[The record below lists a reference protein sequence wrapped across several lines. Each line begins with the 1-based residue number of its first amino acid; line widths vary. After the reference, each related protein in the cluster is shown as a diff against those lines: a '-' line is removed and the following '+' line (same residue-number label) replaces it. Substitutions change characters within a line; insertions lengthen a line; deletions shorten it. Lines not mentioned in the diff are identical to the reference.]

1 MTDQTKGLL
10 LTFLGVM
17 CIVPEALF
25 VRVIDAPMLTL
36 AFWKVTLVG
45 LAIGTGLL
53 LAQGTAP
60 FSALRRAGWAS
71 AIYVGG
77 VACAGVG
84 FVLAVRLTSVANV
97 VFILASL
104 PVFAAIYSRVFL
116 REPIT
121 RRMFFTIAAV
131 AAGLAVIAFGS
142 GETENAS
149 RAGDLLAL
157 AISAIF
163 AGALTAARHARAVSM
178 VPAVALAYLLAGL
191 ALIPVAQPLQMPVE
205 ELPQMLLYAIFMAA
219 SAGLIALG
227 PRYISS
233 AEVGLLVLLE
243 SVLAPLLVWAVLDED
258 PGIYALI
265 GGVIVVGA
273 LFLSNL
279 VALARRRRVVPPLP
293 HH

>member
-45 LAIGTGLL
+45 MAIGAGLL

-60 FSALRRAGWAS
+60 FRALSRAGWAS
-71 AIYVGG
+71 AIYIGG

-116 REPIT
+116 GEPIS

-131 AAGLAVIAFGS
+131 LAGLAVIAFGS
-142 GETENAS
+142 SETENAS

-157 AISAIF
+157 SISAIF

-178 VPAVALAYLLAGL
+178 VPAVALAYLLAGAVL
-191 ALIPVAQPLQMPVE
+191 LPVAQPLHMPTA
-205 ELPQMLLYAIFMAA
+205 ELPQMLLYAAFMAA

-243 SVLAPLLVWAVLDED
+243 SVLAPLLVWAVLGED

-265 GGVIVVGA
+265 GGGIVVGA

-279 VALARRRRVVPPLP
+279 IALSRRRRVVPPLP
-293 HH
+293 RH

>member
-45 LAIGTGLL
+45 LAIGAGLL

-60 FSALRRAGWAS
+60 FRALRRAGGAS
-71 AIYVGG
+71 AIYIGG

-116 REPIT
+116 AEPIS
-121 RRMFFTIAAV
+121 RRMFFTIGAV
-131 AAGLAVIAFGS
+131 LAGLAVIAFGS

-157 AISAIF
+157 SISAIF

-178 VPAVALAYLLAGL
+178 VPAVALAYLLAGAVL
-191 ALIPVAQPLQMPVE
+191 LPIAQPLQMPSD
-205 ELPQMLLYAIFMAA
+205 ELPQLLLYAVFMAA

-243 SVLAPLLVWAVLDED
+243 SVLAPLLVWAVLGED
-258 PGIYALI
+258 PGLYALI
-265 GGVIVVGA
+265 GGGIVVSA

-279 VALARRRRVVPPLP
+279 IALSRRRRVVPPLP
-293 HH
+293 QH

>member
-25 VRVIDAPMLTL
+25 VRVIDAPTLTL
-36 AFWKVTLVG
+36 AFWKVALVG
-45 LAIGTGLL
+45 LSIAAGLL
-53 LAQGTAP
+53 LSQGLAP
-60 FSALRRAGWAS
+60 FRALRRAGWAA
-71 AIYVGG
+71 AIYIGG
-77 VACAGVG
+77 VACAGIG

-116 REPIT
+116 AEPIS

-131 AAGLAVIAFGS
+131 LAGLAVIAFGS
-142 GETENAS
+142 GEAENAS
-149 RAGDLLAL
+149 LAGDFVAL
-157 AISAIF
+157 SISAIF
-163 AGALTAARHARAVSM
+163 AGALTAARHAKAVSM
-178 VPAVALAYLLAGL
+178 VPAVAMGYLIATLVLLPFAEPT
-191 ALIPVAQPLQMPVE
+191 AMPATEWPV
-205 ELPQMLLYAIFMAA
+205 MLLYALFMAA

-243 SVLAPLLVWAVLDED
+243 SVLAPLLVWAVLGED
-258 PGIYALI
+258 PGIFALI
-265 GGVIVVGA
+265 GGAVVIGA
-273 LFLSNL
+273 LFVSNL
-279 VALARRRRVVPPLP
+279 VALSRRRRVTAPLP
-293 HH
+293 RH

>member
-60 FSALRRAGWAS
+60 FRALRRAGWAS

-104 PVFAAIYSRVFL
+104 PVFAAIYSKVFL
-116 REPIT
+116 GEPIS

-131 AAGLAVIAFGS
+131 LAGLAVIAFGS

-157 AISAIF
+157 SISAIF

-178 VPAVALAYLLAGL
+178 VPAVALAYLLAGAVL
-191 ALIPVAQPLQMPVE
+191 LPVAQPLQMPAA
-205 ELPQMLLYAIFMAA
+205 ELPHMLLYAVFMAS

-243 SVLAPLLVWAVLDED
+243 SVLAPLLVWAVLGED
-258 PGIYALI
+258 PGVYALI
-265 GGVIVVGA
+265 GGGIVVGA

-279 VALARRRRVVPPLP
+279 IALSRRRRVVPPLP

>member
-131 AAGLAVIAFGS
+131 GAGLAVIAFGS

>member
-45 LAIGTGLL
+45 VAIGTGVLV
-53 LAQGTAP
+53 AQGTTP
-60 FSALRRAGWAS
+60 FRALRRAGWAS

-116 REPIT
+116 GEPIS
-121 RRMFFTIAAV
+121 RRMFLTIAAV
-131 AAGLAVIAFGS
+131 LAGLAVIAFGS

-178 VPAVALAYLLAGL
+178 VPAVALAYLLA
-191 ALIPVAQPLQMPVE
+191 ALVLLPVAQPLQMPGS
-205 ELPQMLLYAIFMAA
+205 ELPQMLLYAVFMAA

-243 SVLAPLLVWAVLDED
+243 SVLAPLLVWAVLGED

-265 GGVIVVGA
+265 GGGIVLGA

-279 VALARRRRVVPPLP
+279 VALARRRRVVAPLP

>member
-45 LAIGTGLL
+45 LAIGAGLL
-53 LAQGTAP
+53 IAQGTAP
-60 FSALRRAGWAS
+60 FRALRQGGWAS
-71 AIYVGG
+71 AIYIGG

-116 REPIT
+116 GEPIS
-121 RRMFFTIAAV
+121 RRMLFTIAAV
-131 AAGLAVIAFGS
+131 LLGLAVIAFGS
-142 GETENAS
+142 GETENAAL
-149 RAGDLLAL
+149 AGDLVAL
-157 AISAIF
+157 SISAIF

-191 ALIPVAQPLQMPVE
+191 ALLPVAAPLAMPAE
-205 ELPQMLLYAIFMAA
+205 ELPKMLLYAVFMAL

-243 SVLAPLLVWAVLDED
+243 SVLAPLLVWAVLGED

-265 GGVIVVGA
+265 GGGVVISA

-279 VALARRRRVVPPLP
+279 VALSRRRRVVPPMP
-293 HH
+293 RH

>member
-36 AFWKVTLVG
+36 AFWKVALVG

-60 FSALRRAGWAS
+60 FRALRRAGWAS

-104 PVFAAIYSRVFL
+104 PVFAAIYSKVFL
-116 REPIT
+116 GEPIS

-131 AAGLAVIAFGS
+131 LAGLAVIAIGS

-157 AISAIF
+157 SISAIF
-163 AGALTAARHARAVSM
+163 AGALTAARYARAVSM
-178 VPAVALAYLLAGL
+178 VPAVALGYLLAGAVL
-191 ALIPVAQPLQMPVE
+191 LPVAQPLKMPAA
-205 ELPQMLLYAIFMAA
+205 ELPQMLLYAAFMAA

-243 SVLAPLLVWAVLDED
+243 SVLAPLLVWAVLGED
-258 PGIYALI
+258 PGVYALI
-265 GGVIVVGA
+265 GGGIVVGA

-279 VALARRRRVVPPLP
+279 IALSRRRRVVPPLP

>member
-1 MTDQTKGLL
+1 MTDQTKGLF

-45 LAIGTGLL
+45 LVIGTGLL
-53 LAQGTAP
+53 ASQGTAP
-60 FSALRRAGWAS
+60 FRALRSAGWAS
-71 AIYVGG
+71 AIYLGG

-116 REPIT
+116 GEPIS
-121 RRMFFTIAAV
+121 RRMLFTIAAV
-131 AAGLAVIAFGS
+131 LAGLAVIAFGS
-142 GETENAS
+142 GETKNAS
-149 RAGDLLAL
+149 LAGDLIAL
-157 AISAIF
+157 SISAIF
-163 AGALTAARHARAVSM
+163 AGALTAARHARVISM
-178 VPAVALAYLLAGL
+178 VPAVALAYLLAGAVLLPFAEPL
-191 ALIPVAQPLQMPVE
+191 ALPAGEVPK
-205 ELPQMLLYAIFMAA
+205 MLLYTVFMAL

-243 SVLAPLLVWAVLDED
+243 SVLAPLLVWAVLGED

-265 GGVIVVGA
+265 GGGVVVGA

-279 VALARRRRVVPPLP
+279 VALSRRRRVGPPMP
-293 HH
+293 RH

>member
-1 MTDQTKGLL
+1 MTDQTKGLM
-10 LTFLGVM
+10 LTFFGVM

-36 AFWKVTLVG
+36 AFWKVILVG

-53 LAQGTAP
+53 LAQGAAP
-60 FSALRRAGWAS
+60 FRALRRAGWAS

-104 PVFAAIYSRVFL
+104 PVFATIYSRVFL
-116 REPIT
+116 GETIT

-131 AAGLAVIAFGS
+131 LAGLAVIAFGS

-191 ALIPVAQPLQMPVE
+191 VLFPVAQPLQMPVE
-205 ELPQMLLYAIFMAA
+205 ELPQMLLYAVFMAA

-243 SVLAPLLVWAVLDED
+243 SVLAPLLVWAVLGED

>member
-25 VRVIDAPMLTL
+25 VRVIDAPTVTL
-36 AFWKVTLVG
+36 AFWKVALVG
-45 LAIGTGLL
+45 LSIAAGLL
-53 LAQGTAP
+53 LTQGTAP
-60 FSALRRAGWAS
+60 FRALRRAGWAA

-104 PVFAAIYSRVFL
+104 PVFAAIYSRIFL
-116 REPIT
+116 GEAIS

-131 AAGLAVIAFGS
+131 LAGLAVIAFGS
-142 GETENAS
+142 GETANAS
-149 RAGDLLAL
+149 LAGDLLAL
-157 AISAIF
+157 SISAIF
-163 AGALTAARHARAVSM
+163 AGALTAARQARAVSM
-178 VPAVALAYLLAGL
+178 VPAVALAYLLA
-191 ALIPVAQPLQMPVE
+191 ALVLLPVAQPMQMPAAE
-205 ELPQMLLYAIFMAA
+205 WPLMLLYALFMAL

-243 SVLAPLLVWAVLDED
+243 SVLAPLLVWAVLGEN
-258 PGIYALI
+258 PGPYALI
-265 GGVIVVGA
+265 GGAVVVGA

-279 VALARRRRVVPPLP
+279 IALSRRRRVTPPLP
-293 HH
+293 RH

>member
-10 LTFLGVM
+10 LTFFGVM

-60 FSALRRAGWAS
+60 FRALRGAGWAS

-104 PVFAAIYSRVFL
+104 PVFAAIYSKVFL
-116 REPIT
+116 GEPIS

-131 AAGLAVIAFGS
+131 LAGLAVIAFGS

-157 AISAIF
+157 SISAIF

-178 VPAVALAYLLAGL
+178 VPAVALAYLLAGAVL
-191 ALIPVAQPLQMPVE
+191 LPVAQPLQMPAA
-205 ELPQMLLYAIFMAA
+205 ELPQMLLYAVFMAA

-243 SVLAPLLVWAVLDED
+243 SVLAPLLVWAVLGED
-258 PGIYALI
+258 PGIYGLI
-265 GGVIVVGA
+265 GGGIVVGA

-279 VALARRRRVVPPLP
+279 IALSRRRRVVPPLP

>member
-45 LAIGTGLL
+45 LAIGAGLL

-60 FSALRRAGWAS
+60 FRALRRAGWAS

-104 PVFAAIYSRVFL
+104 PVFAAIYSKVFL
-116 REPIT
+116 GEPIS

-131 AAGLAVIAFGS
+131 LAVIAFGS

-149 RAGDLLAL
+149 HAGDLLAL
-157 AISAIF
+157 SISAIF

-178 VPAVALAYLLAGL
+178 VPAVALAYLLAGAVL
-191 ALIPVAQPLQMPVE
+191 LPVAQPLQMPAA
-205 ELPQMLLYAIFMAA
+205 ELPQMLLYAVFMAA

-243 SVLAPLLVWAVLDED
+243 SVLAPLVVWAVLGED
-258 PGIYALI
+258 PGVYALI
-265 GGVIVVGA
+265 GGGIVVGA

-279 VALARRRRVVPPLP
+279 IALSRRRRVVPPLP

>member
-10 LTFLGVM
+10 LTFLGVV

-36 AFWKVTLVG
+36 AFWKVTSVG
-45 LAIGTGLL
+45 IVIGAGVLL
-53 LAQGTAP
+53 LQGTAP
-60 FSALRRAGWAS
+60 FRALRRGGWSS

-77 VACAGVG
+77 AACAGVG

-104 PVFAAIYSRVFL
+104 PVFAALYSRVFL
-116 REPIT
+116 GEPIS

-131 AAGLAVIAFGS
+131 LMGLAVIAYGS
-142 GETENAS
+142 GESERAS
-149 RAGDLLAL
+149 WVGDLVAL
-157 AISAIF
+157 SISAIF

-178 VPAVALAYLLAGL
+178 VPAVALAYLIAALAVLPFADPL
-191 ALIPVAQPLQMPVE
+191 AMPVS
-205 ELPQMLLYAIFMAA
+205 ELPQMALYAAFIGL
-219 SAGLIALG
+219 SAGLISLG

-243 SVLAPLLVWAVLDED
+243 SVLAPLLVWAVLGED
-258 PGIYALI
+258 PGLYALI
-265 GGVIVVGA
+265 GGGIVLGA
-273 LFLSNL
+273 LFVSNL
-279 VALARRRRVVPPLP
+279 IALSRRRRVVPPMP
-293 HH
+293 RH

>member
-45 LAIGTGLL
+45 SAIGTGMLL
-53 LAQGTAP
+53 GQGIAP
-60 FSALRRAGWAS
+60 FRALRRAGWAS

-104 PVFAAIYSRVFL
+104 PVFAAIYSKVFL
-116 REPIT
+116 REPIS
-121 RRMFFTIAAV
+121 RRMLFTIAAV
-131 AAGLAVIAFGS
+131 LAGLAVIAFGS

-157 AISAIF
+157 SISAIF

-178 VPAVALAYLLAGL
+178 VPAVALAYLLAGAVL
-191 ALIPVAQPLQMPVE
+191 LPVAQPLQMPAA
-205 ELPQMLLYAIFMAA
+205 ELPQMLLYAVFMAA

-243 SVLAPLLVWAVLDED
+243 SVLAPLLVWAVLGED
-258 PGIYALI
+258 PGVYALI
-265 GGVIVVGA
+265 GGGIVVGA

-279 VALARRRRVVPPLP
+279 IALSRRRRVVPPLP

>member
-60 FSALRRAGWAS
+60 FRALRRAGWAS

-116 REPIT
+116 GEPIT

-131 AAGLAVIAFGS
+131 LTGLAVIAFGS

-191 ALIPVAQPLQMPVE
+191 ALLPVAQPLQMPVE

>member
-53 LAQGTAP
+53 AAQGTAP
-60 FSALRRAGWAS
+60 FRALRRAGWAS

-116 REPIT
+116 GEPIS
-121 RRMFFTIAAV
+121 RRMFLTIAAV
-131 AAGLAVIAFGS
+131 LAGLAVIAFGS

-191 ALIPVAQPLQMPVE
+191 VLLPVAQPLQMPSCRVAADAA
-205 ELPQMLLYAIFMAA
+205 LCRLYGGQCWAHRPRAA
-219 SAGLIALG
+219 LYFKRRSGPAGACWNPCLHRYLSG
-227 PRYISS
+227 PY
-233 AEVGLLVLLE
+233 
-243 SVLAPLLVWAVLDED
+243 WAKTR
-258 PGIYALI
+258 A
-265 GGVIVVGA
+265 
-273 LFLSNL
+273 SM
-279 VALARRRRVVPPLP
+279 R
-293 HH
+293 

>member
-36 AFWKVTLVG
+36 AFWKVASVG
-45 LAIGTGLL
+45 LAIGTGLV

-60 FSALRRAGWAS
+60 FRALRRAGWAS

-104 PVFAAIYSRVFL
+104 PVFAAIYSKVFL
-116 REPIT
+116 GEPIS

-131 AAGLAVIAFGS
+131 LAGLAVIAIGS

-157 AISAIF
+157 SISAIF

-178 VPAVALAYLLAGL
+178 VPAVALGYLLAGAVL
-191 ALIPVAQPLQMPVE
+191 LPVAQPLKMPAA
-205 ELPQMLLYAIFMAA
+205 ELPQMLLYAAFMAA

-243 SVLAPLLVWAVLDED
+243 SVLAPLLVWAVLGED
-258 PGIYALI
+258 PGVYALI
-265 GGVIVVGA
+265 GGGIVVGA

-279 VALARRRRVVPPLP
+279 IALSRRRRVVPPLP

>member
-45 LAIGTGLL
+45 VAIGTGVLV
-53 LAQGTAP
+53 AQGTTP
-60 FSALRRAGWAS
+60 FRALRRAGWAS

-116 REPIT
+116 GEPIS
-121 RRMFFTIAAV
+121 RRMFLTIATV
-131 AAGLAVIAFGS
+131 LAGLAVIAFGS

-191 ALIPVAQPLQMPVE
+191 VLLPVAQPLQMPGS
-205 ELPQMLLYAIFMAA
+205 ELPQMLLYAVFMAA

-243 SVLAPLLVWAVLDED
+243 SVLAPLLVWAVLGED

-265 GGVIVVGA
+265 GGAIVLGA

-279 VALARRRRVVPPLP
+279 FALARRRRVVAPLP